1 MSVDDKK
8 LAKRL
13 KMIDAAYTLFLEK
26 GVNITAIDE
35 VVKAAGV
42 AKGTFYLYFKDKYDL
57 LDQIVLSKSEGVIR
71 SAIGELQQKR
81 ETVQMNIAEQIIFFT
96 DRIIEYMERNK
107 ELAAL
112 IHKNLSACFDVFL
125 SDEQSA
131 IKDDISLV
139 TDLLVQTGLSTHEA
153 YIHLYLFTGMISS
166 ACFDAIVRGK
176 PFAVE
181 ELKPQIH
188 SMIHKLAKGDE
199 AE

>member
-1 MSVDDKK
+1 MGIDDKK

-13 KMIDAAYTLFLEK
+13 KMIDAAYALFLEK
-26 GVNITAIDE
+26 GVNITAIDD

-71 SAIGELQQKR
+71 SAINELKIKSSA
-81 ETVQMNIAEQIIFFT
+81 EQMNIAEQIIFFT
-96 DRIIEYMERNK
+96 DRIIEYMETNR

-112 IHKNLSACFDVFL
+112 IHKNLSACFDVL
-125 SDEQSA
+125 LTNENSA
-131 IKDDISLV
+131 VKEDVRLV
-139 TDLLVQTGLSTHEA
+139 TDLLVRTGLSDREA

-176 PFAVE
+176 PFSVE

-188 SMIHKLAKGDE
+188 SMIYKLAKKDVT
-199 AE
+199 A

>member
-1 MSVDDKK
+1 MGIDDKK

-13 KMIDAAYTLFLEK
+13 KMIDAAYALFLEK
-26 GVNITAIDE
+26 GVNITAIDD

-71 SAIGELQQKR
+71 GAISELQTKR
-81 ETVQMNIAEQIIFFT
+81 KTEEMSIAEQIIFFT
-96 DRIIEYMERNK
+96 DRIINYMETNK

-112 IHKNLSACFDVFL
+112 IHKNLSACFDVL
-125 SDEQSA
+125 LTNENSA
-131 IKDDISLV
+131 VKEDVRLV
-139 TDLLVQTGLSTHEA
+139 TDLLVQTGLSEREA

-176 PFAVE
+176 PFSVE

-188 SMIHKLAKGDE
+188 SMIYKLTKKDVTA
-199 AE
+199 

>member
-1 MSVDDKK
+1 MGIDDKK

-13 KMIDAAYTLFLEK
+13 KMIDAAYALFLEK
-26 GVNITAIDE
+26 GVNITAIDD

-71 SAIGELQQKR
+71 GAISELQTKR
-81 ETVQMNIAEQIIFFT
+81 KTEEMSIAEQIIFFT
-96 DRIIEYMERNK
+96 DRIINYMETNK

-112 IHKNLSACFDVFL
+112 IHKNLSACFDVL
-125 SDEQSA
+125 LTNENSA
-131 IKDDISLV
+131 VKEDVRLV
-139 TDLLVQTGLSTHEA
+139 TDLLVQTGLSEREA

-176 PFAVE
+176 PFSVE

-188 SMIHKLAKGDE
+188 SMIYKLAKKDVT
-199 AE
+199 A

>member
-71 SAIGELQQKR
+71 GAIGELQQKR
-81 ETVQMNIAEQIIFFT
+81 ESVQMSIAEQIIFFT

-125 SDEQSA
+125 SDEHSA

-139 TDLLVQTGLSTHEA
+139 TDLLVQTGLSTRDA

-188 SMIHKLAKGDE
+188 SMIYKLAKGDE

>member
-1 MSVDDKK
+1 MGIDDKK
-8 LAKRL
+8 LAKRI
-13 KMIDAAYTLFLEK
+13 KMIDAAYALFLEK
-26 GVNITAIDE
+26 GVNITAIDD

-71 SAIGELQQKR
+71 GAISELQTKR
-81 ETVQMNIAEQIIFFT
+81 KTEEMSIAEQIIFFT
-96 DRIIEYMERNK
+96 DRIIEYMETNR

-112 IHKNLSACFDVFL
+112 IHKNLSACFDVL
-125 SDEQSA
+125 LTNENSA
-131 IKDDISLV
+131 VKEDVRLV
-139 TDLLVQTGLSTHEA
+139 TDLLVRTGLSEREA

-176 PFAVE
+176 PFSVE

-188 SMIHKLAKGDE
+188 SMIYKLAKKDVT
-199 AE
+199 A

>member
-8 LAKRL
+8 LAKRV

-26 GVNITAIDE
+26 GVNITAIDD

-71 SAIGELQQKR
+71 KAIGELQKRR
-81 ETVQMNIAEQIIFFT
+81 ETEKMEIAEQIMFFT
-96 DRIIEYMERNK
+96 DRIIEYMEKNK

-125 SDEQSA
+125 SDERSILKDE
-131 IKDDISLV
+131 IKTV
-139 TDLLVQTGLSTHEA
+139 TDLLTEIGLTEREA

-166 ACFDAIVRGK
+166 ACFDTIVKGR
-176 PFAVE
+176 PFSVDE
-181 ELKPQIH
+181 IKPQLP
-188 SMIHKLAKGDE
+188 SMIYKLAKKDVT
-199 AE
+199 A

>member
-1 MSVDDKK
+1 MGIDDKK
-8 LAKRL
+8 LAKRI

-26 GVNITAIDE
+26 GVNITAIDD

-71 SAIGELQQKR
+71 SAINELKIKSSA
-81 ETVQMNIAEQIIFFT
+81 EQMNIAEQIIFFT
-96 DRIIEYMERNK
+96 DRVIEYMETNR

-112 IHKNLSACFDVFL
+112 IHKNLSACFDVL
-125 SDEQSA
+125 LTNENSA
-131 IKDDISLV
+131 VKEDVRLV
-139 TDLLVQTGLSTHEA
+139 TDLLVQTGLSEREA

-176 PFAVE
+176 PFSVE

-188 SMIHKLAKGDE
+188 SMIYKLAKKDVT
-199 AE
+199 A